1 MASVSMT
8 DQLSRLTASLAHR
21 YTVEREVGR
30 GGMATVYLA
39 RDLKHRRQVAVKVL
53 HADLAAAIGQERFLH
68 EIEIVAR
75 LRHPH
80 ILPLHDS
87 GDADGT
93 LYFVMPYVEGE
104 SLRDRLTRER
114 QLAVEEALHIAS
126 EIADALAYAHDH
138 GIIHRD
144 IKPANIMLESN
155 HAVVT
160 DFGIALVA
168 QSARGDRLTAS
179 GLSPGTPEYMSPEQ
193 AGGEHE
199 VDGRSDIYS
208 LACVLYEM
216 LAGEPPFTGV
226 SPQSVLMRKL
236 AEPARS
242 LRVVRASVPA
252 AVEQV
257 ILKALST
264 MPADRPRTAREFSA
278 ALQLASAGPT
288 LASRPAAPAA
298 PAPGL
303 PKWLGLAASSLAAAA
318 VLLTGIGFLTT
329 LVYDVKLQMPS
340 QFTPSRTDFPVIGIR
355 ALIPALSIAF
365 FALVAYVVVQYAA
378 RLLRIGLERIPG
390 VGPRLEALGRR
401 AAESRRRF
409 WSRVNP
415 VAAAELFFIATLV
428 VSMAVLSRFWPLFA
442 SLYSNATEPLSPAS
456 RPMHRAFSVAV
467 TVLITGLVFAWRRV
481 FRDLDGRRPAGAR
494 YRLAKWGGFAWIVI
508 LVLMLTMPW
517 RLLWDN
523 EHPRALLRGE
533 RAYILMERGSDVVL
547 YNAERGVAE
556 RYQAE
561 TGQELTRQGTI
572 GYLFEDAHDFAGRGQ
587 GPPVP

>member
-8 DQLSRLTASLAHR
+8 DQLGRLTASLAGR
-21 YTVEREVGR
+21 YAVEREVGR

-39 RDLKHRRQVAVKVL
+39 RDLKHRRHVAVKVL
-53 HADLAAAIGQERFLH
+53 HPDLAAAIGQERFLH

-93 LYFVMPYVEGE
+93 LYFVMPFVEGE
-104 SLRDRLTRER
+104 SLRERLTRER
-114 QLAVEEALHIAS
+114 QLGVDEALHIAS
-126 EIADALAYAHDH
+126 EIADALAYAHAH

-160 DFGIALVA
+160 DFGIALVT
-168 QSARGDRLTAS
+168 QSARTDRLTAS

-208 LACVLYEM
+208 LACVVYEM

-226 SPQSVLMRKL
+226 SPQAVLMRKL

-264 MPADRPRTAREFSA
+264 TPADRHRTAGEFSTALKLA
-278 ALQLASAGPT
+278 AAGQPV
-288 LASRPAAPAA
+288 APSQAPPA

-303 PKWLGLAASSLAAAA
+303 GRSLGVAAASLAAALA
-318 VLLTGIGFLTT
+318 LLTGIGFLTT

-365 FALVAYVVVQYAA
+365 FVLVAVVVLQYLA
-378 RLLRIGLERIPG
+378 RLLWIGLGRIPG
-390 VGPRLEALGRR
+390 VGVKLEALGRR
-401 AAESRRRF
+401 AAEARRRF

-415 VAAAELFFIATLV
+415 VAAAELFFIAALV
-428 VSMAVLSRFWPLFA
+428 VSGVVLSRFWPLLIA
-442 SLYSNATEPLSPAS
+442 LQTNATGPLSPDA
-456 RPMHRAFSVAV
+456 RPMHRAYSVAL
-467 TVLITGLVFAWRRV
+467 TVLITGLALAWRRV
-481 FRDLDGRRPAGAR
+481 FRELDARRVVGAR
-494 YRLAKWGGFAWIVI
+494 YRLAKWAGFAWILM
-508 LVLMLTMPW
+508 LVLVLTMPW
-517 RLLWDN
+517 RLLWN
-523 EHPRALLRGE
+523 EHPRALWRGE
-533 RAYILMERGSDVVL
+533 RAYILLERGPDVVL
-547 YNAERGVAE
+547 YNAERGLTE
-556 RYQAE
+556 RHRAG
-561 TGQELTRQGTI
+561 GQELTRQGTV
-572 GYLFEDAHDFAGRGQ
+572 GYLFENAHAFAGREPGRA
-587 GPPVP
+587 VP

>member
-1 MASVSMT
+1 MT
-8 DQLSRLTASLAHR
+8 DQLGRLTASLAGR
-21 YTVEREVGR
+21 YAVEREVGR

-39 RDLKHRRQVAVKVL
+39 RDLKHRRHVAVKVL
-53 HADLAAAIGQERFLH
+53 HPDLAAAIGQERFLH

-93 LYFVMPYVEGE
+93 LYFVMPFVDGE
-104 SLRDRLTRER
+104 SLRERLTRER
-114 QLAVEEALHIAS
+114 QLGVDEALHIAS
-126 EIADALAYAHDH
+126 EIADALAYAHAH

-160 DFGIALVA
+160 DFGIALVT
-168 QSARGDRLTAS
+168 QSARTDRLTAS

-208 LACVLYEM
+208 LACVVYEM

-226 SPQSVLMRKL
+226 SPQAVLMRKL

-264 MPADRPRTAREFSA
+264 TPADRHRTAGEFSTALKLA
-278 ALQLASAGPT
+278 AAGQPV
-288 LASRPAAPAA
+288 APPAAPPA
-298 PAPGL
+298 PAPGIGRS
-303 PKWLGLAASSLAAAA
+303 LGVAAAA
-318 VLLTGIGFLTT
+318 FAAALALLTGIGFFTT

-340 QFTPSRTDFPVIGIR
+340 QFTPSRTDFPGIGIR

-365 FALVAYVVVQYAA
+365 FVLVAVVVLQYLA
-378 RLLRIGLERIPG
+378 RLLWIGLARLPG
-390 VGPRLEALGRR
+390 VGAKLEALGRR
-401 AAESRRRF
+401 ATEGPRRF

-415 VAAAELFFIATLV
+415 VAAAELFFIAGLV
-428 VSMAVLSRFWPLFA
+428 VSAAVLSRFWPLLTA
-442 SLYSNATEPLSPAS
+442 LYTNATAPLSPDA
-456 RPMHRAFSVAV
+456 RPMHRAFSVAM
-467 TVLITGLVFAWRRV
+467 TVLITGLALAWRRV
-481 FRDLDGRRPAGAR
+481 FRELDARRAVGAR
-494 YRLAKWGGFAWIVI
+494 YRLAKWAGFAWILM
-508 LVLMLTMPW
+508 LVLVLTMPW
-517 RLLWDN
+517 RLLWS

-533 RAYILMERGSDVVL
+533 RAYILLERGPDVVL
-547 YNAERGVAE
+547 YNAERGLAE
-556 RYQAE
+556 RYR
-561 TGQELTRQGTI
+561 TGGQELTRQGTV
-572 GYLFEDAHDFAGRGQ
+572 GFLFEDAHAFAGREPGQ
-587 GPPVP
+587 AVP

>member
-1 MASVSMT
+1 MASVPMT
-8 DQLSRLTASLAHR
+8 DQLGRLTASLAGR
-21 YTVEREVGR
+21 YAVEREVGR
-30 GGMATVYLA
+30 GGMATVYVA

-53 HADLAAAIGQERFLH
+53 HPDLAAAIGEERFLH

-87 GDADGT
+87 GDADGI

-114 QLAVEEALHIAS
+114 QLAVDEAIHIAS
-126 EIADALAYAHDH
+126 EVADALAYAHAH

-160 DFGIALVA
+160 DFGIALVT
-168 QSARGDRLTAS
+168 QSARPDRLTAS

-199 VDGRSDIYS
+199 VDGRSDVYS
-208 LACVLYEM
+208 LGCVLYEM

-226 SPQSVLMRKL
+226 SPQAVLMRKL
-236 AEPARS
+236 AEPARG

-264 MPADRPRTAREFSA
+264 TPADRHRTAGDFSSALKLA
-278 ALQLASAGPT
+278 AAGQPVAPPQST
-288 LASRPAAPAA
+288 PAPAS
-298 PAPGL
+298 
-303 PKWLGLAASSLAAAA
+303 GLARSLGIATASLAAAVA
-318 VLLTGIGFLTT
+318 LLSGIGFLTT
-329 LVYDVKLQMPS
+329 LAYDVKLQMPS
-340 QFTPSRTDFPVIGIR
+340 QFTPSRADFPVLGIR

-365 FALVAYVVVQYAA
+365 FVLVAVVVLQYLA
-378 RLLRIGLERIPG
+378 RLLRVGLGRLPG
-390 VGPRLEALGRR
+390 MGAKLEALGLR
-401 AAESRRRF
+401 AAEGRRRV

-415 VAAAELFFIATLV
+415 VAAAELFFIAGLV
-428 VSMAVLSRFWPLFA
+428 VSLAVLSRFWPLLTA
-442 SLYSNATEPLSPAS
+442 LYTNATGPLSPDA
-456 RPMHRAFSVAV
+456 RPMHRAFTVAL
-467 TVLITGLVFAWRRV
+467 TVLVTGLALAWRRV
-481 FRDLDGRRPAGAR
+481 YRELDARGGGGAR
-494 YRLAKWGGFAWIVI
+494 YLLAKWGGLAWILM
-508 LVLMLTMPW
+508 LVLVMTMPW
-517 RLLWDN
+517 RLLWN

-533 RAYILMERGSDVVL
+533 RAYILLERGPDVVL
-547 YNAERGVAE
+547 YNAERGRAE
-556 RYQAE
+556 RHQAE
-561 TGQELTRQGTI
+561 TGQELTRLGTV
-572 GYLFEDAHDFAGRGQ
+572 GYLFEDAFAFAGREPGQ
-587 GPPVP
+587 SVP